1 MLVVFF
7 VHTFE
12 AISLTFEIT
21 LKLFNKYSFCVYSFP
36 ADSFQCVYDNDV
48 ERGQAYEEINR
59 QAKAF
64 L

>member
-1 MLVVFF
+1 MWFFF

-36 ADSFQCVYDNDV
+36 ADSFQCVYDD
-48 ERGQAYEEINR
+48 
-59 QAKAF
+59 
-64 L
+64 